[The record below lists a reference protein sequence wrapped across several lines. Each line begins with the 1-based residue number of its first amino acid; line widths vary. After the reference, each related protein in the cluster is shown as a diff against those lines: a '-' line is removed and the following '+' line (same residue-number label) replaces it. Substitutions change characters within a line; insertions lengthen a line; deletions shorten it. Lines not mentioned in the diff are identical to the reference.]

1 MTRTVDRVASP
12 AYFDAVPEA
21 NVLHYERGETIF
33 RQGDSCGH
41 ILYIRSGGVMITA
54 LSETGQS
61 AVIAMLGPGDFL
73 GEGCL
78 AGQPARPGTAVAIRP
93 TAVVPVERTRMAAL
107 LHGQHDL
114 SDRFLS
120 HVLTRNIRMQE
131 DLIEHIFGA
140 AETRLARAL
149 LRMAHIDDTGR
160 PTQTLARIAD
170 AKLAELAGT
179 TVSRVHLCL
188 ERFKRLGFID
198 FSAKSRLTIHSSLLS
213 VVLGG

>member
-1 MTRTVDRVASP
+1 MTTTVDNIAAPVF
-12 AYFDAVPEA
+12 FDAVPETQ
-21 NVLHYERGETIF
+21 VRRYVCGETIF
-33 RQGDSCGH
+33 MQGDSCGH

-54 LSETGQS
+54 LSKTGQS

-78 AGQPARPGTAVAIRP
+78 AGQPARPATAVAIRP
-93 TAVVPVERTRMAAL
+93 SAVVPVERTRMAAL

-131 DLIEHIFGA
+131 DLIEQIFGA
-140 AETRLARAL
+140 GETRVARAL
-149 LRMAHIDDTGR
+149 LRMAHFGGSGR
-160 PTQTLARIAD
+160 PVQTLARIAE
-170 AKLAELAGT
+170 AKLAEMAGT
-179 TVSRVHLCL
+179 TVCRVHLCL

-198 FSAKSRLTIHSSLLS
+198 FSDKSRMTIHSSLLT
-213 VVLGG
+213 VILGG